1 MGSVLLHT
9 QMTILVTPV
18 PPKNLTMLRQI
29 CLLSLP
35 TLLAYWVAWSM
46 QENNNKTI
54 HVERNFQN
62 KQDIIVFTEGQRVDC
77 YLYLKT
83 IELDFF

>member
-1 MGSVLLHT
+1 
-9 QMTILVTPV
+9 
-18 PPKNLTMLRQI
+18 
-29 CLLSLP
+29 
-35 TLLAYWVAWSM
+35 M

-77 YLYLKT
+77 YFYLKT
-83 IELDFF
+83 IELDFFLIKLKPFY